1 MNYVFKESIL
11 AGLIGGCIAATL
23 AFAINQFLLPL
34 PQSVLDNSL
43 GNGISGFASG
53 LLSGFVGVFL
63 VLRKT
68 LDTPK
73 RAE

>member
-1 MNYVFKESIL
+1 MSFVLKESIL

-23 AFAINQFLLPL
+23 AFSINQFLLPL
-34 PQSVLDNSL
+34 PQNILDNAL

-53 LLSGFVGVFL
+53 LLSGFIGVFL

-68 LDTPK
+68 LNKP
-73 RAE
+73 